1 MKKTLI
7 PILILLF
14 MAIIALIFL
23 LRIKTVENREMLEL
37 FEIEKEEMENEYSG
51 FAIQYDELKVQIT
64 NDSLIKQL
72 EKEKNRTQQLLEEL
86 RQTKS
91 TNASEITRLKK
102 ELTTIRTI
110 MKGYLAQI
118 DSLDRINKELSKENI
133 QVQQKYKEASKTIDN
148 LTIEK
153 KLAEEKVTLASR
165 LDATA
170 ITVTPRN
177 KRGRTEKKVKDITM
191 FVIEFTIV
199 KNLTAPSGEKN
210 LFVRIAKPDN
220 EVLTKSA
227 DNTFLYEN
235 KNLEYS
241 IKKYIEYTGEEQQIT
256 LYWNVEEFLYAGKYN
271 VYIFADGIMI
281 GEQSFYLE

>member
-1 MKKTLI
+1 
-7 PILILLF
+7 

>member
-14 MAIIALIFL
+14 IAIIALIFL
-23 LRIKTVENREMLEL
+23 LRIKTVENREMLQL

-118 DSLDRINKELSKENI
+118 DSLDRINKQLSKENI

-177 KRGRTEKKVKDITM
+177 KRGKAEKKVKNITT
-191 FVIEFTIV
+191 FIIEFTIV
-199 KNLTAPSGEKN
+199 KNLTAKSGEKN

-220 EVLTKSA
+220 EVLTKSD

-241 IKKYIEYTGEEQQIT
+241 IKKYIEYTGEEQQIS

-271 VYIFADGIMI
+271 VYIFADGVMI